1 MADSSGKKRDLQN
14 KSRGK
19 HNRKRRKGGGIDSLD
34 VSELDIDYRPLV
46 IDSATGVPVA
56 AANVSSTD
64 IVQRIRIIR
73 PYPFTFTTFAKQ
85 RWLGRSILDVYH
97 SEFGSYPRAYYE
109 SAINEGR
116 ILVSGK
122 QVSCD
127 YLIAQHDELSHTVH
141 RHEPAVSICDGTL
154 ASPGDKRMIEV
165 VHEDED
171 IIVVDKPSTLPIHPC
186 GGYNYNS
193 LIHILAA
200 QDPTL
205 KDRLSPIHR
214 LDRLTSG
221 LSIIAKKKDVAKK
234 MGKCILDREHCEKVY
249 LAKVRGKFPCD
260 ASTDK
265 RICLS
270 NSDDSD
276 EEPCRYG
283 ENRDG
288 KSFLGYWVTDCNGK
302 VQRRATL
309 RDVFESRRPVEDL
322 LDELANAKNGRANT
336 GGCDEKLWFH
346 LACPCRIASHKNGV
360 CEAGEFPDLDDESAK
375 KVKPAQTAFA
385 VVAYDEKSDST
396 IVLVKPETGRMHQIR
411 LHCQYLNHPIVNDV
425 NYGGELFFGDPAASL
440 ASQKAKEKINK
451 IDNSVN
457 RPGDTK
463 SADAPQPASEREVA
477 DVAETT
483 RTNGETLLDFI
494 QKTCVWCARSKGE
507 DREVLEFLARSRGI
521 YLHALQ
527 YSLKIDD
534 DDGRGD
540 RNLSYRTALP
550 EWAESGR
557 NLTARDV
564 NAEIDIVP

>member
-1 MADSSGKKRDLQN
+1 MADSSGKKRGLQN

-19 HNRKRRKGGGIDSLD
+19 QNRKRRKGGGIDSLD
-34 VSELDIDYRPLV
+34 VSELDIDVRPLV
-46 IDSATGVPVA
+46 IDSATGVPVTA
-56 AANVSSTD
+56 VDVSTTD
-64 IVQRIRIIR
+64 VVQRIRIVR
-73 PYPFTFTTFAKQ
+73 PYPFTFATFAKQ
-85 RWLGRSILDVYH
+85 RWLGRSVLDVYH
-97 SEFGSYPRAYYE
+97 SEFGSYPKSYYE

-141 RHEPAVSICDGTL
+141 RHEPAVAICDGTL

-171 IIVVDKPSTLPIHPC
+171 IIAVDKPSTLPIHPC

-249 LAKVRGKFPCD
+249 LARVRGKFPCD
-260 ASTDK
+260 ASANK
-265 RICLS
+265 RICFP
-270 NSDDSD
+270 NSGDSV
-276 EEPCRYG
+276 EEPCRYD
-283 ENRDG
+283 ENKSG
-288 KSFLGYWVTDCNGK
+288 NSFLGYWMTDCSRK
-302 VQRRATL
+302 FQRKAIL

-322 LDELANAKNGRANT
+322 LDELVNAKNVHAKDGS
-336 GGCDEKLWFH
+336 DEKLWFH

-360 CEAGEFPDLDDESAK
+360 CEAGEFPDLDEESAK
-375 KVKPAQTAFA
+375 KVKPAQTSFA

-396 IVLVKPETGRMHQIR
+396 VVLVKPETGRMHQIR
-411 LHCQYLNHPIVNDV
+411 LHCQFLNHPIVNDV
-425 NYGGELFFGDPAASL
+425 NYGGDLFFGDPAAAL
-440 ASQKAKEKINK
+440 ASQKAKEKMNK
-451 IDNSVN
+451 IDNNVN
-457 RPGDTK
+457 RSEDAL

-483 RTNGETLLDFI
+483 RTEGETLLDFI

-507 DREVLEFLARSRGI
+507 DREILEFLARSRGI

-527 YSLKIDD
+527 YSLKIDY
-534 DDGRGD
+534 DDGKGE
-540 RNLSYRTALP
+540 RNLCYRTASP
-550 EWAESGR
+550 NWAEVGSK
-557 NLTARDV
+557 RDQ
-564 NAEIDIVP
+564 

>member
-1 MADSSGKKRDLQN
+1 MADNSGKKRGLQN

-19 HNRKRRKGGGIDSLD
+19 QNRKRRKGGGIDSLD
-34 VSELDIDYRPLV
+34 VSELDIDVRPLV
-46 IDSATGVPVA
+46 IDSATGVPVTA
-56 AANVSSTD
+56 VDVSTTD
-64 IVQRIRIIR
+64 VVQRIRIVR
-73 PYPFTFTTFAKQ
+73 PYPFTFATFAKQ
-85 RWLGRSILDVYH
+85 RWLGRSVLDVYH
-97 SEFGSYPRAYYE
+97 SEFGSYPKSYYE

-141 RHEPAVSICDGTL
+141 RHEPAVAICDGTL

-171 IIVVDKPSTLPIHPC
+171 IIAVDKPSTLPIHPC

-249 LAKVRGKFPCD
+249 LARVRGKFPCD
-260 ASTDK
+260 ASANK
-265 RICLS
+265 RICFP
-270 NSDDSD
+270 NSGDSV

-283 ENRDG
+283 ENKSG
-288 KSFLGYWVTDCNGK
+288 NSFLGYWMTDCSRK
-302 VQRRATL
+302 FQRKAIL

-322 LDELANAKNGRANT
+322 LDELVNAKNVHAKDGS
-336 GGCDEKLWFH
+336 DEKLWFH

-360 CEAGEFPDLDDESAK
+360 CEAGDFPGLDDESAK

-396 IVLVKPETGRMHQIR
+396 VVLVKPETGRMHQIR
-411 LHCQYLNHPIVNDV
+411 LHCQFLNHPIVNDV
-425 NYGGELFFGDPAASL
+425 NYGGDLFFGDPVAAL
-440 ASQKAKEKINK
+440 ASQKAKEKMNK
-451 IDNSVN
+451 IDNNVN
-457 RPGDTK
+457 RSEDAL

-483 RTNGETLLDFI
+483 RTEGETLLDFI

-507 DREVLEFLARSRGI
+507 DREILEFLARSRGI

-527 YSLKIDD
+527 YSLKIDY
-534 DDGRGD
+534 DDGKGE
-540 RNLSYRTALP
+540 RNLCYRTASP
-550 EWAESGR
+550 NWAEVGSK
-557 NLTARDV
+557 RDQ
-564 NAEIDIVP
+564 

>member
-1 MADSSGKKRDLQN
+1 MADSSGKKRGLQN

-19 HNRKRRKGGGIDSLD
+19 QNRKRRKGGGIDSLD
-34 VSELDIDYRPLV
+34 VSELDIDVRPLV
-46 IDSATGVPVA
+46 IDSAIGVPVA
-56 AANVSSTD
+56 AADVSSTD
-64 IVQRIRIIR
+64 IVQRIRIVR
-73 PYPFTFTTFAKQ
+73 PYPFTFATFAKQ

-97 SEFGSYPRAYYE
+97 SEFGSYPRSYYE

-141 RHEPAVSICDGTL
+141 RHEPAVAICDGTL
-154 ASPGDKRMIEV
+154 GSPGDKRMIEV

-249 LAKVRGKFPCD
+249 LTRVRGKFPCD

-265 RICLS
+265 RICFPD
-270 NSDDSD
+270 SDDSD
-276 EEPCRYG
+276 EVPGRYG
-283 ENRDG
+283 EIKNG
-288 KSFLGYWVTDCNGK
+288 NSFLGYWVTDCNGK
-302 VQRRATL
+302 VQRKATL
-309 RDVFESRRPVEDL
+309 RDVFESRRSVEDL
-322 LDELANAKNGRANT
+322 LDEVANAKNGRAKD
-336 GGCDEKLWFH
+336 GSDEKLWFH

-360 CEAGEFPDLDDESAK
+360 CEAGEFPDLDEESAK
-375 KVKPAQTAFA
+375 KVKPAQTSFA

-396 IVLVKPETGRMHQIR
+396 VVLVKPETGRMHQIR
-411 LHCQYLNHPIVNDV
+411 LHCQFLNHPIVNDV
-425 NYGGELFFGDPAASL
+425 NYGGDLFFGDPVAAL
-440 ASQKAKEKINK
+440 ASQKAKEKMNK
-451 IDNSVN
+451 IDNNVN
-457 RPGDTK
+457 RPEDTM

-477 DVAETT
+477 GAAGTT
-483 RTNGETLLDFI
+483 RTEGETLLDFI

-507 DREVLEFLARSRGI
+507 DREMLEFLARSRGI
-521 YLHALQ
+521 HLHALQ
-527 YSLKIDD
+527 YSLKIEH
-534 DDGRGD
+534 DDGKGE
-540 RNLSYRTALP
+540 RNLCYRTALP
-550 EWAESGR
+550 DWAEFGSK
-557 NLTARDV
+557 RDQ
-564 NAEIDIVP
+564 